1 MRILIHISSVI
12 CCPLQSL
19 HTYDPTADSS
29 YGAFDILSSPTSAYV
44 PSHWS
49 SDPWAFSSRTIDM
62 TLVCIEEDPRKAGF
76 LKADLQFG
84 KI

>member
-1 MRILIHISSVI
+1 
-12 CCPLQSL
+12 
-19 HTYDPTADSS
+19 
-29 YGAFDILSSPTSAYV
+29 V